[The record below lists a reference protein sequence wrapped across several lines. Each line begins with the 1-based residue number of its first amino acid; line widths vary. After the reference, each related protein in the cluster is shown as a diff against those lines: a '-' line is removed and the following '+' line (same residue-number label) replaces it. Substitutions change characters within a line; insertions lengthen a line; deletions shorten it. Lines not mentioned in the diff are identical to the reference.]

1 VTGTTVTLHVG
12 QYLKHGLQSPPVCKG
27 SVEPQFVGET
37 FWERAARALKHVH
50 QIGPYP
56 RSDVLTIFVRT
67 GVTLDARLD
76 VVLTRR
82 GAAIGV
88 VRGDSRFDL
97 APVHVDSDDDVV
109 AIARKIFAFALPQ

>member
-1 VTGTTVTLHVG
+1 M
-12 QYLKHGLQSPPVCKG
+12 
-27 SVEPQFVGET
+27 
-37 FWERAARALKHVH
+37 
-50 QIGPYP
+50 
-56 RSDVLTIFVRT
+56 
-67 GVTLDARLD
+67 
-76 VVLTRR
+76 RR